1 MLSRLGP
8 VMFSKNLQMPLTF
21 LWHICTGHCKV
32 NHAIHVLRPLP
43 TSVTQDND
51 VEILGGDGLL
61 GVPVAMHW
69 HQTVETLVVVAP
81 TDVEIPALLHH
92 LLCELL

>member
-1 MLSRLGP
+1 M
-8 VMFSKNLQMPLTF
+8 
-21 LWHICTGHCKV
+21 
-32 NHAIHVLRPLP
+32 
-43 TSVTQDND
+43 TQDND